1 MYHRYRFLLTL
12 FLFPFFFS
20 SFFLSC
26 QACVRSTIFTYLH
39 SRTCRFTSL
48 FGHTFFI
55 IREEGGGYPSERSGD
70 VDVRNFLKRGPRV
83 CSVRCAHRIAR
94 NRYHSLLSFSFIRIP
109 RDRNILRLMNRIDTG
124 AGFALTVD

>member
-1 MYHRYRFLLTL
+1 MYHRPLSLNSVSFFL
-12 FLFPFFFS
+12 

-26 QACVRSTIFTYLH
+26 RACVRSTIFTYLH

-48 FGHTFFI
+48 FGHTFYNTRRWRRI
-55 IREEGGGYPSERSGD
+55 PERTNLTIAA
-70 VDVRNFLKRGPRV
+70 DVRNFLKRAPRV

-94 NRYHSLLSFSFIRIP
+94 NRYHSLLSFSFISIP